1 MRGAYL
7 NSLPTRLRRSSAALA
22 LIGALLSST
31 AFAQP
36 AQPMPTVSAPVS
48 ELLASAPSLII
59 GNGQIVAHIAP
70 PGSNAFYRG
79 TRFDQAGVIT
89 SLKLN
94 GREFYGPWFEA
105 RLNPSSDFT
114 ASAVW
119 SCIPIKMI
127 TPSPGVRISFS

>member
-1 MRGAYL
+1 V
-7 NSLPTRLRRSSAALA
+7 RLRLALA
-22 LIGALLSST
+22 GALLAST
-31 AFAQP
+31 AAAQP
-36 AQPMPTVSAPVS
+36 VQPVPTVSAPVS
-48 ELLASAPSLII
+48 DLLAASPSIAI
-59 GNGQIVAHIAP
+59 ANGQIAAQIAP
-70 PGSNAFYRG
+70 PGPNAFYRG

-89 SLKLN
+89 SLKRN

-119 SCIPIKMI
+119 SCMPMKMI

>member
-1 MRGAYL
+1 V
-7 NSLPTRLRRSSAALA
+7 RLRLALA
-22 LIGALLSST
+22 GALLAPMPWITT
-31 AFAQP
+31 AAAQP
-36 AQPMPTVSAPVS
+36 VQPVPTTSAPVS
-48 ELLASAPSLII
+48 ELLASSPSISI
-59 GNGQIVAHIAP
+59 ANARITARIAP
-70 PGSNAFYRG
+70 PGANAFYRG
-79 TRFDQAGVIT
+79 TRFDQAGVVT

-119 SCIPIKMI
+119 SCIPMKMI